1 MIIIITVYY
10 HCYYH
15 HADNFIMMVMVK
27 MMMMMMMRMSVNTKK
42 MLKQG
47 CGSYKIYVNR
57 SQACYLPLG
66 INQVLLQLSSL
77 I

>member
-1 MIIIITVYY
+1 
-10 HCYYH
+10 
-15 HADNFIMMVMVK
+15 MVMMMTMT
-27 MMMMMMMRMSVNTKK
+27 MMMMMMIMMMMSVNIKK
-42 MLKQG
+42 MLKQV
-47 CGSYKIYVNR
+47 CGSYTIHVNR

>member
-1 MIIIITVYY
+1 
-10 HCYYH
+10 
-15 HADNFIMMVMVK
+15 MMVMV
-27 MMMMMMMRMSVNTKK
+27 MMMMMSVNIKK
-42 MLKQG
+42 MLKRG

-57 SQACYLPLG
+57 SKAFYLPLG

>member
-1 MIIIITVYY
+1 MLI
-10 HCYYH
+10 
-15 HADNFIMMVMVK
+15 IMMVMMMT
-27 MMMMMMMRMSVNTKK
+27 MMMMSVNIKK

-47 CGSYKIYVNR
+47 CGSYTIYVHR

>member
-1 MIIIITVYY
+1 
-10 HCYYH
+10 
-15 HADNFIMMVMVK
+15 MV
-27 MMMMMMMRMSVNTKK
+27 MMMMIMMMMSVNIKK
-42 MLKQG
+42 MLKQV
-47 CGSYKIYVNR
+47 CGSYTIHVNR